1 MNITLPTI
9 HLNGTGA
16 KTIFEENVEASTSC
30 SEALAIIEKMEFNA
44 RDYYPQGPE
53 AYTAARAERNVHVE
67 ALRKAKEHFM
77 AIALH
82 AQEFIKG

>member
-16 KTIFEENVEASTSC
+16 KTIFDENLEAMHAIC
-30 SEALAIIEKMEFNA
+30 DALAVIEKMEFNA

-53 AYTAARAERNVHVE
+53 AYTAARAERNTHVE

-82 AQEFIKG
+82 AQEFIKD